1 MLQMLLA
8 VINIALARAALEE
21 YRYRQQLLTLFDGA
35 HQARRRDFADIP
47 FAVEIFVMAL
57 AG

>member
-1 MLQMLLA
+1 MMLAM
-8 VINIALARAALEE
+8 INIALARAALEE
-21 YRYRQQLLTLFDGA
+21 HRDRQQLLTLLDGP
-35 HQARRRDFADIP
+35 QQTRRRDLADIP